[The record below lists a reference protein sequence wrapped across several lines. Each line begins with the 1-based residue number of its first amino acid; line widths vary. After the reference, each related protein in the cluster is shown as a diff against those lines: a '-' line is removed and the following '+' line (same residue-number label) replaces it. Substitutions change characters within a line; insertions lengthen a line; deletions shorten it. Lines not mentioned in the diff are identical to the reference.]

1 MEEESFEASLDD
13 KPKAPPEFIQYQ
25 VDDGV
30 ARITLDRPKASNA
43 MNIQMMEEIG
53 SVLEAV
59 DMNPDVKILLLQG
72 DDKAFSSGL
81 DIADH
86 TEENA
91 YQMMNEFSNVFHR
104 LMKLDAVSVSVVKG
118 MALGGGC
125 ELAVSCDFSFAA
137 EDAKLGQ
144 PEIKA
149 GLFPPVA
156 AVVYPRIIGLRR
168 TFEMLLTGRIY
179 GAKEAERIGLIT
191 RAVAGPQLEEE
202 VQRWMD
208 FLKSFS
214 APVLKLTR
222 QAISGSLTL
231 PFDEALRYV
240 EEIYLNELMA
250 TEDVKEGLKAL
261 LERRKP
267 VWKHR

>member
-1 MEEESFEASLDD
+1 MEESFEAPVND
-13 KPKAPPEFIQYQ
+13 KSPAPPEFIQYH

-30 ARITLDRPKASNA
+30 ARITLVRPKASNA
-43 MNIQMMEEIG
+43 MNITMLEEIG
-53 SVLEAV
+53 SVLEDV
-59 DMNPDVKILLLQG
+59 DMNPEVKILLFQG
-72 DDKAFSSGL
+72 DDNAFSSGL

-91 YQMMNEFSNVFHR
+91 YQMMNAFSSIFRR
-104 LMKLDAVSVSVVKG
+104 LMRLDAVSVSVVKG
-118 MALGGGC
+118 LALGGGC
-125 ELAVSCDFSFAA
+125 ELAAFCDFSFAA

-156 AVVYPRIIGLRR
+156 AAVYPRIIGLRR

-179 GAKEAERIGLIT
+179 SAKEAERIGLIT
-191 RAVAGPQLEEE
+191 RAVAGQQLDEE

-214 APVLKLTR
+214 SPVLKLTR

-231 PFDEALRYV
+231 PLDEALRYV

-250 TEDVKEGLKAL
+250 TEDVKEGLRAI

>member
-1 MEEESFEASLDD
+1 
-13 KPKAPPEFIQYQ
+13 
-25 VDDGV
+25 
-30 ARITLDRPKASNA
+30 
-43 MNIQMMEEIG
+43 MNITMLEEIV
-53 SVLEAV
+53 SVLEVV
-59 DMNPDVKILLLQG
+59 DMNPEVKILLLQG
-72 DDKAFSSGL
+72 DDNAFSSGL
-81 DIADH
+81 DIAEH

-91 YQMMNEFSNVFHR
+91 YQMMNAFSSIFR
-104 LMKLDAVSVSVVKG
+104 RMMGLDAVSVSVVKG

-156 AVVYPRIIGLRR
+156 AAVYPRLIGLRR

-179 GAKEAERIGLIT
+179 TAKEAERIGLIT
-191 RAVAGPQLEEE
+191 RAFDGKQLDEE
-202 VQRWMD
+202 VQRWID

-214 APVLKLTR
+214 SPVLKLTR

-231 PFDEALRYV
+231 PYDEALRYV

-250 TEDVKEGLKAL
+250 IEDVKEGLQAL
-261 LERRKP
+261 MERRPP

>member
-1 MEEESFEASLDD
+1 MEQPLEAPVDS
-13 KPKAPPEFIQYQ
+13 KPSGPPEFIDYQ
-25 VDDGV
+25 MDDGI
-30 ARITLDRPKASNA
+30 ARITLKRPNASNA
-43 MNIQMMEEIG
+43 MNIPMMEEIG
-53 SVLEAV
+53 NVLELV
-59 DMNPDVKILLLQG
+59 DMNPEIKILLFQG
-72 DDKAFSSGL
+72 NESAFSSGL

-91 YQMMNEFSNVFHR
+91 YQMMDVFVHIFRR
-104 LMKLDAVSVSVVKG
+104 LEQLDAVSISVVRG

-125 ELAVSCDFSFAA
+125 ELAACCDFSFAA

-179 GAKEAERIGLIT
+179 SAKEAEHIGLIT
-191 RAVAGPQLEEE
+191 RAVTGGQLDQE
-202 VQRWMD
+202 VQRWIN

-214 APVLKLTR
+214 SPVLKFTR
-222 QAISGSLTL
+222 HAISGAQTL
-231 PFDEALRYV
+231 PFEEALRFV

-250 TEDVKEGLKAL
+250 TEDVKEGIRAV